1 MDYERPVNHNIID
14 LTLLAN
20 QNNARIANQEKR
32 KRKKNKGKK
41 NSMQVGQIN
50 QRKFKPNLGIELQS
64 QSTNSTSDNS
74 HL

>member
-1 MDYERPVNHNIID
+1 MDYEILVNHNIVD

-41 NSMQVGQIN
+41 
-50 QRKFKPNLGIELQS
+50 KFNASRANKPKKIRTKSWN
-64 QSTNSTSDNS
+64 
-74 HL
+74 